1 MHSTSKGSVM
11 TTMDEKI
18 ASFGIGQVIHHR
30 EFNYRGVIF
39 DVDAAFQGTE
49 EWFQKNI
56 GKGNSIKEEPWYHV
70 LIDQD
75 GRVAYVAERHLV
87 ADDPTEP
94 VEHPLLENFFT
105 GFNGDHYQARQ
116 TLN

>member
-1 MHSTSKGSVM
+1 MM
-11 TTMDEKI
+11 EEKT

-30 EFNYRGVIF
+30 LFNYRGVIF
-39 DVDAAFQGTE
+39 DVDPDFQGTE
-49 EWFQKNI
+49 EWFEKNVEA
-56 GKGNSIKEEPWYHV
+56 GNPSKEEPWYHV

-75 GRVAYVAERHLV
+75 GRVAYVAECNLEAE
-87 ADDPTEP
+87 ADDLIEP